1 MSKNTLTASHRA
13 DRSMRLVLVLAC
25 VFIGLAWSRPAAAQL
40 ADMPPQLARV
50 GVSEHLDKQLPLDGV
65 WRDYKAADGSV
76 GTPTTLGAIIDGS
89 RPVLFVFAYHSCP
102 TLCSM
107 VLKATGTAIQKM
119 PWTVGKDYDVVVA
132 SIDPDDN
139 PDNLQ
144 HRRDLMIAD
153 YNRPGAAAGFHFLL
167 SDKATIDRT
176 LAATGVQVEYD
187 QEQKQWGHPAVIM
200 LLKPN
205 GEVARY
211 LYGLEFPPNDV
222 RIGLLEAS
230 NGNSIST
237 VEQVIL
243 YCYQF
248 DPNGGRYVLVA
259 WKVMR
264 IGAGSAAAVLVGIL
278 SFLWFRERK
287 RSVANAKSAQ
297 DAGLEPH
304 DTPTKPAHS
313 HH

>member
-1 MSKNTLTASHRA
+1 MPKRTHTARTFAGRIS
-13 DRSMRLVLVLAC
+13 RLLLVLAC
-25 VFIGLAWSRPAAAQL
+25 VLVAFPAAAQV
-40 ADMPPQLARV
+40 ADMPRELAHV
-50 GVSEHLDKQLPLDGV
+50 GVSEHLDKPLPLDTV
-65 WRDYKAADGSV
+65 WREYKAADGSV
-76 GTPTTLGAIIDGS
+76 GTPTTLGALVNGS
-89 RPVLFVFAYHSCP
+89 RPVLFLFAYHSCP

-107 VLKATGTAIQKM
+107 VLKATGTAIHDM

-167 SDKATIDRT
+167 GDKPTIDRT
-176 LAATGVQVEYD
+176 LAAAGVQVEYD
-187 QEQKQWGHPAVIM
+187 QAQKQWGHPAVIM

-205 GEVARY
+205 GELARY

-222 RIGLLEAS
+222 RVGLLEAS
-230 NGNSIST
+230 NGKSIST

-264 IGAGSAAAVLVGIL
+264 IGGGGIAVLLVGTLAFLWLRERRRALATSSKIPEAAV
-278 SFLWFRERK
+278 RE
-287 RSVANAKSAQ
+287 
-297 DAGLEPH
+297 
-304 DTPTKPAHS
+304 PAHS
-313 HH
+313 HP

>member
-1 MSKNTLTASHRA
+1 MPQPTDT
-13 DRSMRLVLVLAC
+13 RSLAARFSRFLLALAC
-25 VFIGLAWSRPAAAQL
+25 VLVAAPAAAQV

-50 GVSEHLDKQLPLDGV
+50 GVAEHLDKPLPLDTT
-65 WRDYKAADGSV
+65 WREYKAADGTV
-76 GTPTTLGAIIDGS
+76 GTPVTLGSLVNGS
-89 RPVLFVFAYHSCP
+89 RPVLFLFAYHSCP

-107 VLKATGTAIQKM
+107 VLKATGRAIHDM

-167 SDKATIDRT
+167 GDKPTIERT
-176 LAATGVQVEYD
+176 LAAAGVQVEYD
-187 QEQKQWGHPAVIM
+187 KEQKQWGHPAVIM

-205 GEVARY
+205 GELARY
-211 LYGLEFPPNDV
+211 LYGLEYSPNDV
-222 RIGLLEAS
+222 RVGLLEAS
-230 NGNSIST
+230 NGKSIST

-264 IGAGSAAAVLVGIL
+264 IGGGAVAVLLVATLAFLWLRERRRSRAAAAPASPPSSEAAAHNGT
-278 SFLWFRERK
+278 E
-287 RSVANAKSAQ
+287 
-297 DAGLEPH
+297 
-304 DTPTKPAHS
+304 PAHS
-313 HH
+313 HP